1 MLVAATAVLAA
12 AGCGGKSSET
22 ESGYVERI
30 TNVELYEVRPVV
42 FEDYLTLPV
51 IVQPYREVNLGLTV
65 GGKVTKLHADK
76 GDRVRKDTTL
86 LETDDVLLRV
96 QLENARSTLDYQKNE
111 FARSEK
117 LFRDGSIT
125 EAAYDG
131 AKFQLA
137 QAENVHNM
145 AVKQLEDAVLKA
157 PFDGV
162 VTSRTVEV
170 GDILGPGTPAFRI
183 IDMSRV
189 KVQVG
194 IPEKY
199 VGDFK
204 VGNTVTIRFDAFP
217 GKAFPGKINY
227 VSPEADPSVRTF
239 LAEIDI
245 NNGENILKAGIMGN
259 GRILRKTFHD
269 ALMIPINAV
278 IETQAGRI
286 IFIAREDG
294 SVEQRSIE
302 LGQSGETTVMVLSG
316 LQSGEKVVVKGQH
329 DLIDGEKV
337 NVTGTIAAVTG
348 EESR

>member
-1 MLVAATAVLAA
+1 MIVAATAFLAA
-12 AGCGGKSSET
+12 AGCGGKSSDT

-30 TNVELYEVRPVV
+30 TNVELFEVRPVV
-42 FEDYLTLPV
+42 FEHYLTLPV

-76 GDRVRKDTTL
+76 GDRVRKDTVL

-96 QLENARSTLDYQKNE
+96 QLENAKSTLDYQKNE
-111 FARSEK
+111 FARSEM

-125 EAAYDG
+125 EAAFDG

-137 QAENVHNM
+137 QAENAYNM

-157 PFDGV
+157 PFEGI

-189 KVQVG
+189 KVQAG

-199 VGDFK
+199 VGDFTA
-204 VGNTVTIRFDAFP
+204 GNTVTVRFDAYP

-245 NNGENILKAGIMGN
+245 NNGENLLKAGIMGN

-269 ALMIPINAV
+269 ALMIPINAI
-278 IETQAGRI
+278 IETQAGRV
-286 IFIAREDG
+286 IFVAHEDG
-294 SVEQRSIE
+294 SVEQRPIE
-302 LGQSGETTVMVLSG
+302 LGQGGETTVMVLSG

-337 NVTGTIAAVTG
+337 NVTGTIAAVAG
-348 EESR
+348 EENK